1 MKFISSPVPKLLHF
15 RAVIFPV
22 PRASNQIR
30 KRSTS
35 PYSLLWE
42 CALLVTVMLNDT
54 HQAAT
59 KNELA
64 VNLLK
69 IAYKP
74 NTSHYYSSM
83 KQNDYIRVTFP
94 ENLSLQC
101 FRTAALFMVTPKYWV
116 TKSYWLFVDRKS
128 LENVK
133 SPRHQRVTN
142 NIILLAVE

>member
-1 MKFISSPVPKLLHF
+1 MKFISSPVPKLLRF

-22 PRASNQIR
+22 PRASIQIR
-30 KRSTS
+30 KWSTS

-42 CALLVTVMLNDT
+42 CGLLVTVMLNDT

-101 FRTAALFMVTPKYWV
+101 FRTAALFMVTPNTESQNPIDCLWI
-116 TKSYWLFVDRKS
+116 
-128 LENVK
+128 ENHLK
-133 SPRHQRVTN
+133 M
-142 NIILLAVE
+142 

>member
-1 MKFISSPVPKLLHF
+1 MANSKICRGRSWNSSVVQFQSYFISERSFFQFHEQVTKFANEVHHLTRF
-15 RAVIFPV
+15 R
-22 PRASNQIR
+22 
-30 KRSTS
+30 
-35 PYSLLWE
+35 E
-42 CALLVTVMLNDT
+42 CGLLVTVMLNDT

-59 KNELA
+59 KSELA

-101 FRTAALFMVTPKYWV
+101 FRTAALFMVTPNTESQNPIDCLWI
-116 TKSYWLFVDRKS
+116 
-128 LENVK
+128 ENHLK
-133 SPRHQRVTN
+133 M
-142 NIILLAVE
+142 